1 MKTNKSSRAIF
12 QYFLDKITNIAVSTK
27 LDPPTVTGLDTANMY
42 NEKVKKYT
50 FFMPNVSPDEYV
62 DE

>member
-12 QYFLDKITNIAVSTK
+12 QYFLDKIMNIAVSTE
-27 LDPPTVTGLDTANMY
+27 LDPLTVTDLDTANMY
-42 NEKVKKYT
+42 NKKVKKYK
-50 FFMPNVSPDEYV
+50 FFMPNVSADEYV